1 MYHKGNGTDK
11 NNKKAVKWYKKAAE
25 GGDFM
30 AKNNLA
36 VMYLE
41 AEGVKKDI
49 VKAKL
54 LIEEALNGSDIE
66 ASKLAKDN
74 WNEYELWKY

>member
-1 MYHKGNGTDK
+1 
-11 NNKKAVKWYKKAAE
+11 
-25 GGDFM
+25 M